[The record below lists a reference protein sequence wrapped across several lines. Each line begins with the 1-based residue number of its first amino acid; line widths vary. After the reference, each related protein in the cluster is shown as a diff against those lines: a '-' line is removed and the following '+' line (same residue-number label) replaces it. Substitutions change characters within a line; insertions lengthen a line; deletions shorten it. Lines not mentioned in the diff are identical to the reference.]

1 MTQPRRRLSGDERRS
16 QLAQAAIDVIADIG
30 FAAATVDAI
39 AEKAGASKGLLWHYF
54 DDRDALLEYAAR
66 ETLVQLRAAVGD
78 DIVLDDPA
86 DTLLR
91 AAIRRAAALPA
102 THPGQIRALRDIGLN
117 LRNDD
122 GQLRL
127 GSSEYDETYR
137 LQSEIFA
144 RGVRE
149 GAFRVGLD
157 PLTTAVLYQGLVD
170 TMLAHLMDHPDVD
183 PESFADQVA
192 DLLLGGIAAP
202 GA

>member
-16 QLAQAAIDVIADIG
+16 QLARAAIDVIADIG
-30 FAAATVDAI
+30 FAAATADAI
-39 AEKAGASKGLLWHYF
+39 AEKAGVSKGLLWHYF

-78 DIVLDDPA
+78 DIALDDPA

-102 THPGQIRALRDIGLN
+102 THPEQIRGLRDIGLN

-149 GAFRVGLD
+149 GVFRDGLD
-157 PLTTAVLYQGLVD
+157 PLATAVLYQGLVD
-170 TMLAHLMDHPDVD
+170 TMLAHLMDHPELD

-192 DLLLGGIAAP
+192 DLLLGGIVAP